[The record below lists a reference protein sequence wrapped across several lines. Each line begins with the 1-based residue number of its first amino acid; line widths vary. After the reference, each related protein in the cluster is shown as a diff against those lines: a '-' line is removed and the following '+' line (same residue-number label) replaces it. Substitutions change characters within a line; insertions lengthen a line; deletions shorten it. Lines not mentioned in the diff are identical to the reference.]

1 MSSRR
6 LDHAEIVTFITSTSH
21 TVEVMRTWYRAQ
33 EFARHSHPY
42 FTVGVMQGGIGT
54 LWSAGVTHT
63 LERGDV
69 VMIPPGE
76 VHTGG
81 LDERGGVLSYL
92 ALHVPAEL
100 IAGAGES
107 GGATRVL
114 RDDRLARELADV
126 NAAVERADAATAEA
140 GVVAVVD
147 RLLHKPRGDDHPASP
162 RKPEPRLVQI
172 ARSVIDD
179 CYADGTRT
187 SLSALASAA
196 NVSMFHLVREFKRAL
211 GLSPHQYVIQARI
224 RRAAELLATGIPISD
239 AAASVGFA
247 DQAHLTAH
255 FRRHLGTTP
264 ASWQRGHRGFQSAR
278 LARR

>member
-21 TVEVMRTWYRAQ
+21 KVEVMRTWYRAQ

-69 VMIPPGE
+69 VVIPPGE

-92 ALHVPAEL
+92 ALHLPAEL
-100 IAGAGES
+100 IAEAGEDH
-107 GGATRVL
+107 GGGTRVL
-114 RDDRLARELADV
+114 RDDHLERELADV
-126 NAAVERADAATAEA
+126 NAAFERADAAAAEA

-147 RLLHKPRGDDHPASP
+147 QLLQPRGDDRPASP
-162 RKPEPRLVQI
+162 RKPEPRLVQV

-264 ASWQRGHRGFQSAR
+264 ASWQRAHRRLQSPSVAGR
-278 LARR
+278 

>member
-69 VMIPPGE
+69 VVIPPGE

-92 ALHVPAEL
+92 ALHVPVEL
-100 IAGAGES
+100 IAKAEDGRAG
-107 GGATRVL
+107 GPTRVL
-114 RDDRLARELADV
+114 RHERLAKALGDVDAAIEHRESDAAE
-126 NAAVERADAATAEA
+126 AAVIAAINLAFGERPGEY
-140 GVVAVVD
+140 
-147 RLLHKPRGDDHPASP
+147 PAS
-162 RKPEPRLVQI
+162 RTGKPEPRLV
-172 ARSVIDD
+172 RVVRGLIDD
-179 CYADGTRT
+179 CYADGRRT
-187 SLSALASAA
+187 
-196 NVSMFHLVREFKRAL
+196 
-211 GLSPHQYVIQARI
+211 
-224 RRAAELLATGIPISD
+224 
-239 AAASVGFA
+239 
-247 DQAHLTAH
+247 
-255 FRRHLGTTP
+255 
-264 ASWQRGHRGFQSAR
+264 
-278 LARR
+278 